1 MSSNRRQVLC
11 PTHAHMHIQ
20 TAPHLH
26 LLLVLLTTQPSMH
39 QLMVSLICMCMLL
52 TDTIIAQSHSEF

>member
-1 MSSNRRQVLC
+1 
-11 PTHAHMHIQ
+11 MHIQ

-52 TDTIIAQSHSEF
+52 TDTIIAQSHPDSA